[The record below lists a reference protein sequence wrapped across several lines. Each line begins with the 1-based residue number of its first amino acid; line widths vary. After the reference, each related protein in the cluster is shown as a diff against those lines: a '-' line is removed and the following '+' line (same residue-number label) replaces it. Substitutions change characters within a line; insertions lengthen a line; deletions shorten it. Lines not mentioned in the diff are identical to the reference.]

1 MKKNAIGW
9 FEIPVLSMNRAVKF
23 YEAVFGVKLFVDE
36 FGPVLMGWFPHDPE
50 KPGASGSLVY
60 NEDFYKPST
69 EGSLVY
75 FNSADV
81 AVEVGKIK
89 NAGGK
94 VIQGKTLISEEIGY
108 MALFIDTEGN
118 RVALHS
124 KD

>member
-1 MKKNAIGW
+1 MKTNAVGW

-23 YEAVFGVKLFVDE
+23 YESVFGVKLYVDE
-36 FGPVLMGWFPHDPE
+36 VGPILMGWFPHDPK
-50 KPGASGSLVY
+50 KPGASGALVY

-75 FNSADV
+75 FNSNDV
-81 AVEVGKIK
+81 AVEIGKVK
-89 NAGGK
+89 SAGGE

-108 MALFIDTEGN
+108 MALFLDSEGN
-118 RVALHS
+118 RIALHS

>member
-1 MKKNAIGW
+1 MKRNAVGW
-9 FEIPVLSMNRAVKF
+9 FEIPVVSMNRAVKF
-23 YEAVFGVKLFVDE
+23 YETVFKVKLYLE
-36 FGPVLMGWFPHDPE
+36 EAGPILMAWFPNDPS
-50 KPGASGSLVY
+50 KPGSSGSLVY

-69 EGSLVY
+69 EGALIY
-75 FNSADV
+75 FSSDDV

-94 VIQGKTLISEEIGY
+94 VIQGKTLISEDVGY

>member
-1 MKKNAIGW
+1 MKKNAVGW

-23 YEAVFGVKLFVDE
+23 YETVFGVKLFVDE
-36 FGPVLMGWFPHDPE
+36 VGPILMGWFPHDPT
-50 KPGASGSLVY
+50 KPGSSGSLVY

-69 EGSLVY
+69 DGALIY
-75 FNSADV
+75 FSSDDV

-89 NAGGK
+89 NAGVK
-94 VIQGKTLISEEIGY
+94 VMHGKTLISEDVGY

-118 RVALHS
+118 RVGLHS